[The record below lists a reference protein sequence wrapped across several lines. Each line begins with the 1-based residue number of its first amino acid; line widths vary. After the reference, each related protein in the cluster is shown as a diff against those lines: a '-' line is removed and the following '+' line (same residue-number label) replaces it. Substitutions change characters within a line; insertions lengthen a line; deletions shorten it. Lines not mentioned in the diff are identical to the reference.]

1 MAASLASLPAAVL
14 PFGSHLQKPRR
25 RPSPQSVRAL
35 RRGLAAGGLQS
46 GPAARAPDGFALP
59 ASRAERAAVR
69 VALRQLAHTDGHH
82 PMLAAWRQAF
92 DRLEQAEE

>member
-1 MAASLASLPAAVL
+1 VFVRLKEAVTEA
-14 PFGSHLQKPRR
+14 
-25 RPSPQSVRAL
+25 VRAD
-35 RRGLAAGGLQS
+35 Q
-46 GPAARAPDGFALP
+46 APDGFALP

-82 PMLAAWRQAF
+82 PMLVAWRQAF